1 MDTRPKKRQR
11 TLILSSS
18 EEEDDALPELRPE
31 KSTEPSNWQSN
42 RSEKVLDST
51 AGTHKALPT
60 RSRVRASTVE
70 GKDAK
75 ADLEQGG
82 RKKVSKET
90 PTEKRSSAQRRK
102 ESNSRSISAFF
113 KQRAERQQKPASKQ
127 EAKRGDDVAALVASR
142 PDDADLDAIEDD
154 SEAEPTQKASK
165 DCSDLKDL
173 SDGKKEA
180 STQSKSAARP
190 LGGKQSFRVTT
201 EGTTTAATGSPK
213 SSFRNDDHRPW
224 AEKYGPTTLEEL
236 AVNKKKVMEV
246 KTWIENV
253 LSGKERK
260 RLLILKGP
268 SGSGKTATI
277 DIIARSMGLQLLEW
291 RNPVGSDLSHEGYSS
306 RSSQFTDFL
315 GRSSSFGSL
324 DLSGSTT
331 DALKGQESSQDAS
344 KASPRKLVL
353 LDEFP
358 SISTSALGTL
368 RSFRGCI
375 LEYLALHRSSS
386 ASEGYNA
393 TESNERSVPL
403 VLIITEIRSS
413 SQVAAGETFTAHK
426 LLGPEILGH
435 VGVSII
441 DYNPIATTFLTKAL
455 ELVLRK
461 EARHSG
467 RKRIPGPAVLKILGE
482 TGDVRSATASLEFLC
497 AQGKDDDD
505 WNGRIAAKT
514 SRGPQA
520 SKSLTK
526 MEMAS
531 LSTVAHRASSLGLFH
546 AVGKVVY
553 NKREDL
559 GSTGGSNSD
568 TIQPP
573 HHLAQHARARVSR
586 LDLDGLIDQTGTD
599 TNTFVAA
606 LHENY
611 VMSCEGSSF
620 LDTMNRCLEA
630 VSDTDII
637 CSSRGARVT
646 GGGGYPDRAVSE
658 SLRQDEISFHLAV
671 RGLLFALPDPV
682 RRATQSDRGS
692 AQKGFK
698 TDVYKMYWPTSG
710 RMRNRIEES
719 EDLIERW
726 NANSRAQQ
734 GVQQLNKEEFFYRG
748 TLNISKVE
756 LVLER
761 LPYMYK
767 MEQSKPSL
775 GNDSRLL
782 ESMTQFGG
790 FNLPDSGTG
799 EDEVADDAVQ
809 IDKGVVEHQVP
820 MNGRDSSEQFSAR
833 LDKGVEDL
841 FLVEDDI
848 EDD

>member
-11 TLILSSS
+11 RLILSSS
-18 EEEDDALPELRPE
+18 EEEDDALPEWRPE
-31 KSTEPSNWQSN
+31 KSTELINWRSN
-42 RSEKVLDST
+42 RSKKNFDST

-60 RSRVRASTVE
+60 RCKVRASTVE
-70 GKDAK
+70 GNDAK
-75 ADLEQGG
+75 AEERG
-82 RKKVSKET
+82 RTKVSKET
-90 PTEKRSSAQRRK
+90 PIQEASSAQRSE
-102 ESNSRSISAFF
+102 ESNARSMSAFF
-113 KQRAERQQKPASKQ
+113 SKRGLGSQQEPVSKQ
-127 EAKRGDDVAALVASR
+127 EAKPGGAVAALVASR
-142 PDDADLDAIEDD
+142 SDGADLDAIEDD
-154 SEAEPTQKASK
+154 WEAEPIPEVSK
-165 DCSDLKDL
+165 DCSYLKDL

-180 STQSKSAARP
+180 GPQAKSAARP
-190 LGGKQSFRVTT
+190 LGGKQSFRLTT
-201 EGTTTAATGSPK
+201 EGAATAATR
-213 SSFRNDDHRPW
+213 SSKCPFRSDDHRPW

-277 DIIARSMGLQLLEW
+277 EIIARFLGLQLLEW

-324 DLSGSTT
+324 DLAGSTT
-331 DALKGQESSQDAS
+331 DALEGPESSQDAR

-358 SISTSALGTL
+358 SISMSALGAL
-368 RSFRGCI
+368 RSFRACI

-386 ASEGYNA
+386 ASKGYNA
-393 TESNERSVPL
+393 IESNETIVPL
-403 VLIITEIRSS
+403 VLIITEVRTS
-413 SQVAAGETFTAHK
+413 SQVAPGETFTAHK

-435 VGVSII
+435 VGTSIM

-467 RKRIPGPAVLKILGE
+467 RKRIPGPAVLKVLGE
-482 TGDVRSATASLEFLC
+482 AGDVRSATATLEFLC

-505 WNGRIAAKT
+505 WSGRIAAKT

-520 SKSLTK
+520 SKSMTK

-531 LSTVAHRASSLGLFH
+531 LLTVAHRESTLGLFH
-546 AVGKVVY
+546 ALGKVVY

-559 GSTGGSNSD
+559 GSTDKGASC

-611 VMSCEGSSF
+611 VMSCEGSTF
-620 LDTMNRCLEA
+620 LDSMNGCLEA

-637 CSSRGARVT
+637 CSSRAARVT

-682 RRATQSDRGS
+682 RRAAQSDRGS
-692 AQKGFK
+692 AQGGFK
-698 TDVYKMYWPTSG
+698 LDAYRMYWPTSG
-710 RMRNRIEES
+710 RMRNRVEET

-726 NANSRAQQ
+726 NANSWAQQ
-734 GVQQLNKEEFFYRG
+734 GVQQLNKEEIFYRR
-748 TLNISKVE
+748 TLNTTKLE

-767 MEQSKPSL
+767 MEESKPSQ
-775 GNDSRLL
+775 GTDSRLL
-782 ESMTQFGG
+782 ESITQFGG
-790 FNLPDSGTG
+790 FNLPDAGTG
-799 EDEVADDAVQ
+799 EDEVADHVVQ
-809 IDKGVVEHQVP
+809 LDEGVVEHQVP
-820 MNGRDSSEQFSAR
+820 MDGRDSTEQFPAR